1 MLVTFE
7 KKINQNQKL
16 RIKYADEPSKFMES
30 EFELNQEI
38 QNLHVVAAY
47 PSLYPIILSNNSL
60 TSILGMITHENTDI
74 SIMTVSLLQEMI
86 DADSLEEARDE
97 MIAFIESFIALN
109 GLELITQN
117 LHRLNEFSSSEDAQ
131 GVYNTLAILD
141 SLVEIDSNHAVA
153 VVTKTNILSFLVKRI
168 TNKEHDA
175 NKVYASEVLSILTQH
190 APNEVKQ
197 LILADESLLDN
208 VLQSIAQYR
217 KKDVVGKTEEQELV
231 ENIFLA
237 LNTLLTTYVEIQDL
251 FLKLE
256 GLELLLRCWQFQEY
270 VAFCG
275 ITTMNLALLHHPK
288 ACQHFIDIAGLKYL
302 FAYLTLIGK
311 PSHHKYKKVI
321 LQKQE
326 ALEDSMVSIVSS
338 LCLQLSMDPT
348 SDYNKRL
355 LVKLIESNYEK
366 LVYVCTLYVK
376 YDSTLRKA
384 ESEMVRVKE
393 QLEAQGDYEEL
404 EELLD
409 PDNLYLEVCCLC
421 INRS

>member
-7 KKINQNQKL
+7 KKIAQNQKQ
-16 RIKYADEPSKFMES
+16 RIKYADEPAKFMES
-30 EFELNQEI
+30 EYELNQEI

-47 PSLYPIILSNNSL
+47 PSLYPIILQNQSL
-60 TSILGMITHENTDI
+60 YSILGMITHENTDI
-74 SIMTVSLLQEMI
+74 SIMAVSLLQEMI
-86 DADSLEEARDE
+86 DASSLAEAREE
-97 MIAFIESFIALN
+97 MMALIESFIALN

-117 LHRLNEFSSSEDAQ
+117 LNRLNEFDSSEDAQ

-141 SLVEIDSNHAVA
+141 SLMEINSDHAVA
-153 VVTKTNILSFLVKRI
+153 ISMKTNIVSFLVKRI

-190 APNEVKQ
+190 APNEIKQ
-197 LILADESLLDN
+197 LVLAEEDLLDS
-208 VLQSIAQYR
+208 VLQSIAHYR
-217 KKDVVGKTEEQELV
+217 KKDIVGKTEEQELV
-231 ENIFLA
+231 ENIFLT
-237 LNTLLTTYVEIQDL
+237 LNTLLTSYVDIQDL

-270 VAFCG
+270 VAFCSV
-275 ITTMNLALLHHPK
+275 TTMNLALLHHSK
-288 ACQHFIDIAGLKYL
+288 ACQHFVDIAGLKYL

-338 LCLQLSMDPT
+338 LCVQLSLNPA

-355 LVKLIESNYEK
+355 LVKLIENNYEK
-366 LVYVCTLYVK
+366 LIYICTLYVK
-376 YDSTLRKA
+376 YDSVLRKA

-393 QLEAQGDYEEL
+393 QLETEGEEEEL

-409 PDNLYLEVCCLC
+409 PDNLYLEV
-421 INRS
+421 S